1 MTTRTAAYMLLAGLV
16 AHAAPVPETFS
27 YEPPFKRDY
36 NDGEGIP
43 WEDMTPGQKKGTIAA
58 YTIFG
63 IFFMAVLTFILVG
76 WASLPSEIT
85 VEHNAASGIGALPT
99 ATWGMVKACSAN
111 TGEWA
116 TGAWGAIA
124 ARSKALFAKK
134 PRPIRDSNPLVLDEV
149 KGDPEHGDIEK
160 GSLIKV
166 ASEKYPT
173 PFSECD
179 KASLMSDES
188 TIAPSY
194 HTHEGDIGTYA
205 SCEKC
210 DCKEHH

>member
-85 VEHNAASGIGALPT
+85 VEHVRLTEPFSARWGVTTTTST
-99 ATWGMVKACSAN
+99 ATA
-111 TGEWA
+111 
-116 TGAWGAIA
+116 
-124 ARSKALFAKK
+124 
-134 PRPIRDSNPLVLDEV
+134 P
-149 KGDPEHGDIEK
+149 
-160 GSLIKV
+160 
-166 ASEKYPT
+166 PT
-173 PFSECD
+173 PTD
-179 KASLMSDES
+179 QPRV
-188 TIAPSY
+188 TVVV
-194 HTHEGDIGTYA
+194 T
-205 SCEKC
+205 
-210 DCKEHH
+210 